1 MNWGAA
7 FQIVVTAIVS
17 FGGAGAIISAVIKFT
32 SNRIADRLQK
42 RYELKLSKELENFKS
57 KLSKEQEYF
66 KSKLGQRSYVSQ
78 TRFDAEFKIYRELSG
93 AVVTMVKEIE
103 RLFPIVTRDLDNNQK
118 ALEERYG
125 IAREKVV
132 VFECVLATN
141 APFIS
146 EEVYKFFRALE
157 EKCKE
162 QLRDFIDFRLASDA
176 SRNVA
181 ECREEN
187 REAYKRTREIR
198 SDLDK
203 IIQNLR
209 EYLATLEAL

>member
-1 MNWGAA
+1 MNWETAAQIIFSFGAA
-7 FQIVVTAIVS
+7 GTITC
-17 FGGAGAIISAVIKFT
+17 GAAKFA
-32 SNRIADRLQK
+32 SDKIADRLQK
-42 RYELKLSKELENFKS
+42 RYELKLSKELEDFKN

-78 TRFDAEFKIYRELSG
+78 TRFDAEFKIYQELSG

-103 RLFPIVTRDLDNNQK
+103 RLFPIFTRDLGNDRK
-118 ALEERYG
+118 ALEQQYN

-132 VFECVLATN
+132 AFECVLATN

-157 EKCKE
+157 KKCKE